1 MQRMELSKL
10 IRPAESNDLGKIA
23 ELAKIVREDMIKH
36 GLNQWVGNYPAYDNF
51 YQDFSANGLFVY
63 LLDDTI
69 IGSVTIFVENEVAYK
84 EVIWETKKALVVHRI
99 LVDPK
104 LQGHGYGKDLL
115 NYAINLGIELGFEAI
130 KIDTHPDNIKMQKM
144 LKSLGFQYRG
154 YLASINR
161 LAYELVL

>member
-1 MQRMELSKL
+1 MELSKL